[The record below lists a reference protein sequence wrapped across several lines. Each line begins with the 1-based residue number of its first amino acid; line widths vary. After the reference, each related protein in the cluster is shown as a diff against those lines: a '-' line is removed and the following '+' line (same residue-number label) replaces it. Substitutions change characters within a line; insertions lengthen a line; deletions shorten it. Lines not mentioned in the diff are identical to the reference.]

1 MPLISQHL
9 HEAIESLP
17 PAASPDGESLASQT
31 FSDLLANPVKLQ
43 HRLSTDIAEMKA
55 AECLVQASSDQDA
68 ARLRAARLRSSQG
81 RGAGAWLQAIPS
93 TENYSLKS
101 PEFKIASY
109 LRMGLPLPS
118 SDCVR
123 NCDCGVK
130 LDSLGYHLLT
140 CKFGGGP
147 VWQHNSLVSTWSK
160 CLNELQIPNQI
171 EPRNRY
177 TNSENRPDIVA
188 FDPVDYSSADLDVS
202 MAHPLSGDSMKGA
215 AAESGYAAKK
225 REMKK
230 EQKYNQ
236 QVSQSGSRLSFV
248 LLVFEH
254 YGYWGP
260 SAEDYLDCI
269 SKKAKDTNGHN
280 CETDFRDRWRKQISV
295 NIQKCNA
302 KVISKKVSK
311 LSMRRAEDF
320 LYDTDIQ
327 HHVH

>member
-1 MPLISQHL
+1 MSRNTETWCVTFIHIIVGRQCVCLTVCFSRGSVYFCLCFVCLLVCLSASLSVCCLCQHL

-68 ARLRAARLRSSQG
+68 ARLRSSQG

-101 PEFKIASY
+101 TEFKIASY

-160 CLNELQIPNQI
+160 CLKS
-171 EPRNRY
+171 Y
-177 TNSENRPDIVA
+177 
-188 FDPVDYSSADLDVS
+188 
-202 MAHPLSGDSMKGA
+202 K
-215 AAESGYAAKK
+215 
-225 REMKK
+225 
-230 EQKYNQ
+230 
-236 QVSQSGSRLSFV
+236 SQ
-248 LLVFEH
+248 
-254 YGYWGP
+254 
-260 SAEDYLDCI
+260 
-269 SKKAKDTNGHN
+269 T
-280 CETDFRDRWRKQISV
+280 
-295 NIQKCNA
+295 
-302 KVISKKVSK
+302 K
-311 LSMRRAEDF
+311 LSQGI
-320 LYDTDIQ
+320 DTLTLKIARTL
-327 HHVH
+327 